1 MDPNEEYV
9 ETLLNMGFPHEQ
21 QIRYA
26 LQKSKNDM
34 NEAINILTS
43 ESNQGFES
51 YQDYDVEM
59 SEVSPNSGQPPRY
72 EDVAN
77 QRTTV
82 CHFSFSISILPCA

>member
-1 MDPNEEYV
+1 MDANEEYV

-21 QIRYA
+21 QVRYA

-43 ESNQGFES
+43 ESHQGFES
-51 YQDYDVEM
+51 FPDCDVEM
-59 SEVSPNSGQPPRY
+59 SEVSSKTRSPPPRY

-77 QRTTV
+77 QGLLPTV
-82 CHFSFSISILPCA
+82 SVA